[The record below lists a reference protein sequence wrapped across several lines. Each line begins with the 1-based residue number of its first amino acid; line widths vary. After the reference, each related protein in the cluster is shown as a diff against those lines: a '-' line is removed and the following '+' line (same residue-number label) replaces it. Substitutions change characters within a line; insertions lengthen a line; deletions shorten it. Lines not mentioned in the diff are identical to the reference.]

1 MRYLSIDAHPVGTK
15 TECSFLWT
23 SQFEDAKTIHLK
35 DFLKVV
41 DSLDLDVANKER
53 TRLHLSQFS
62 LRDQASNWLERLPA
76 GSISTW
82 EDLTTLIPTTLS
94 TAWKIPG
101 KLLSTMRPRIP
112 IEAGY
117 EAKEAGSVKSSA
129 TENKDHEMTVEKEEE
144 FKKLKKKPKK
154 KRIITG
160 TL

>member
-1 MRYLSIDAHPVGTK
+1 M
-15 TECSFLWT
+15 F
-23 SQFEDAKTIHLK
+23 
-35 DFLKVV
+35 
-41 DSLDLDVANKER
+41 
-53 TRLHLSQFS
+53 LSQKKYVVEILEQARMVNCNPSRTPVDTDSKLGTDGDPVFDPTLYRS
-62 LRDQASNWLERLPA
+62 LA
-76 GSISTW
+76 GDENPIRTLGDYSRPSM
-82 EDLTTLIPTTLS
+82 EGYRTTIEAPEGNQCVIPTTLS